1 MLQQA
6 QFGSKGGTGRIVKRL
21 RERFTY
27 QFKLDTVAVLVER
40 ESGFKFYLH
49 APLPA

>member
-1 MLQQA
+1 MYE
-6 QFGSKGGTGRIVKRL
+6 GSGNLAVGI
-21 RERFTY
+21 TY

-40 ESGFKFYLH
+40 ESGVKFYLH